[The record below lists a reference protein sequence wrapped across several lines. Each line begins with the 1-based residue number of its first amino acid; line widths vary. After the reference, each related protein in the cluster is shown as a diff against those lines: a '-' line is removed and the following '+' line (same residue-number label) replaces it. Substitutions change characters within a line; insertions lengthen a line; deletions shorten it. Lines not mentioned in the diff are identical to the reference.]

1 MQGSGFC
8 NTGRVSLVHP
18 KCPRRAGWEGNDSS
32 VASKIPGE
40 LQELWKQDD
49 EALIEEDSK
58 DVTSCQLWT
67 GWLISILLETMEKL
81 DVRFSDV
88 HLITDSS
95 VLQEQTYII
104 NHIFHF
110 PSLQV
115 CLIKDSYGH
124 RTDP

>member
-1 MQGSGFC
+1 M
-8 NTGRVSLVHP
+8 
-18 KCPRRAGWEGNDSS
+18 
-32 VASKIPGE
+32 
-40 LQELWKQDD
+40 KQDD

-115 CLIKDSYGH
+115 CLTEDSYGH